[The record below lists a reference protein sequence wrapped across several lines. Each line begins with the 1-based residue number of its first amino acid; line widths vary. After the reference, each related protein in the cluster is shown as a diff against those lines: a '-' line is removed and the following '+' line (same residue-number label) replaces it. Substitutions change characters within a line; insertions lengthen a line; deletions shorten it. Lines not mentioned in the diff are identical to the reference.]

1 MFLGTTSGGI
11 DKADSGVNAAQVY
24 IYIYIINTHATRYYR
39 LHTWSTK
46 LYHRSETKR
55 PGQNNYLHF
64 YTFPPAHSTHFSL
77 LRQLSTKIFS
87 SFLFKF
93 VLKTSRKKNITK
105 DTFLILTIRFSLFLF
120 LFRSLSPLHLCT
132 NFKIPIKKHKRV
144 ASTGWAW
151 STWAFVWC
159 SPLCLAAVLRDSTR
173 PIPNPVRQHLP
184 CRYILSLSFLC
195 TLWKQE
201 KLLL

>member
-1 MFLGTTSGGI
+1 MLIQMFLGTTSGGI

-105 DTFLILTIRFSLFLF
+105 DFCLHFSHSHYTFLSFSLFVSVSF
-120 LFRSLSPLHLCT
+120 P
-132 NFKIPIKKHKRV
+132 P
-144 ASTGWAW
+144 
-151 STWAFVWC
+151 
-159 SPLCLAAVLRDSTR
+159 
-173 PIPNPVRQHLP
+173 
-184 CRYILSLSFLC
+184 YICVQIS
-195 TLWKQE
+195 KYQ
-201 KLLL
+201 